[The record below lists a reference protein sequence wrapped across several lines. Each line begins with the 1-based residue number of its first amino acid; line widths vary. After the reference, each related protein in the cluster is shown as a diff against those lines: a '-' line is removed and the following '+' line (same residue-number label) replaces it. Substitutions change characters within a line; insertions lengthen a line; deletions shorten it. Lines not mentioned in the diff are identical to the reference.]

1 MDISKLFGEKFK
13 ASLNNFEKNRKIYH
27 EVFDN
32 RLYNSISKLYSKKVL
47 DTMEGL
53 ISTGKEANI
62 FLAHK
67 NDKKIVLK
75 IFRRE
80 TTSFSKFLEYVE
92 SDPRFPVIKKNRAMI
107 SNLMA
112 QKEFRNLKLA
122 ERFGCLAPKSIKF
135 IDNIVV
141 MDCIGDPEV
150 TLDKLNKSEI
160 EANKEKIF
168 KGIED
173 NMKALK
179 KGRLVHGDLSEYNII
194 FSKDVYFIDMS
205 QSTTYDNPR
214 AKKFYL
220 KDLQNIKKL
229 FERYKYNSEFV
240 EKEIGGLI

>member
-1 MDISKLFGEKFK
+1 MDISKLFGEKFQS
-13 ASLNNFEKNRKIYH
+13 SLKNFEKSRKIYQ

-32 RLYNSISKLYSKKVL
+32 RLYNSISKLYFKKVF
-47 DTMEGL
+47 DTIEGL
-53 ISTGKEANI
+53 ISTGKEANV

-67 NDKKIVLK
+67 GEKQIVLK

-112 QKEFRNLKLA
+112 QKEFRNLKTA
-122 ERFGCLAPKSIKF
+122 DKAGCLIPKPIKF
-135 IDNIVV
+135 VDNIVV
-141 MDCIGDPEV
+141 MDCVGDPEV
-150 TLDKLNKSEI
+150 TLDKLTKSEI
-160 EANKEKIF
+160 EANKKKIF

-173 NMKALK
+173 NLKALK

-194 FSKDVYFIDMS
+194 FCKDVYFIDLS

-220 KDLQNIKKL
+220 RDLQNIKKL
-229 FERYKYNSEFV
+229 FEKYKYKSEFV
-240 EKEIGGLI
+240 EKELEGLV

>member
-1 MDISKLFGEKFK
+1 MDVSRLFGEKFK
-13 ASLNNFEKNRKIYH
+13 ASINNFERTRKIYR

-32 RLYNSISKLYSKKVL
+32 RLYISISKLYSKKVL

-53 ISTGKEANI
+53 ISTGKEANV

-112 QKEFRNLKLA
+112 QKEFRNLKVA
-122 ERFGCLAPKSIKF
+122 AKAGCLVPEPIKF
-135 IDNIVV
+135 IDNIVAMGCV
-141 MDCIGDPEV
+141 GDPEI
-150 TLDKLNKSEI
+150 TLDKLNKAEI
-160 EANKEKIF
+160 EANKEIIF
-168 KGIED
+168 RGIED

-194 FSKDVYFIDMS
+194 FWKDVYFIDMS

-220 KDLQNIKKL
+220 RDLQNIKKL
-229 FERYKYNSEFV
+229 FEKYKYKSEFV
-240 EKEIGGLI
+240 EKEIEGLI